1 MENTVAIAAIGLA
14 GTLTVGLIWVVKFVL
29 NKLNSTMQEHVK
41 AAVEQAAESKASR
54 ETSEEVLKFM
64 KNLNG
69 KLEGAF
75 VAKVKEKSVI
85 RGN

>member
-1 MENTVAIAAIGLA
+1 MENGVALAAIALA
-14 GTLTVGLIWVVKFVL
+14 GTAVASLAWVIRYFATTFVDAM
-29 NKLNSTMQEHVK
+29 KSHTA
-41 AAVEQAAESKASR
+41 AAVELKAESAASR

-75 VAKVKEKSVI
+75 VAKVKEKS
-85 RGN
+85 RNRS